1 MKTTFDKILED
12 YAVYLQSVIDS
23 ENSCKSYL
31 SYVKSL
37 DKNNNGLTLMWLK
50 SAIQSEDPILCLSK
64 CFDEYFIANIDVQPN
79 NQWKTGLLRLGE
91 FVCGYVK
98 AKANMDSIKMF
109 DSIACQLVAQSAI
122 FCSVEVFRKVKEGE
136 LGSKENRENRG
147 NEYGAWF
154 HYTVRRAK
162 HDEKRREKV
171 NGVLLDDNTY
181 ANTAIKSAVL
191 ESLEKYDHIYGHS
204 KQIFKDFEVCHIWPN
219 TTYDERYHTSVANM
233 VLLPR
238 AIASLTDHCEEVQN
252 MLKYESWKRF
262 GFKPAEF
269 DPPQRPK
276 YYHKEDWK
284 YTIRENHNKKSN
296 DSSR

>member
-171 NGVLLDDNTY
+171 NGILLDDNTY

-219 TTYDERYHTSVANM
+219 TT
-233 VLLPR
+233 
-238 AIASLTDHCEEVQN
+238 
-252 MLKYESWKRF
+252 
-262 GFKPAEF
+262 
-269 DPPQRPK
+269 
-276 YYHKEDWK
+276 
-284 YTIRENHNKKSN
+284 
-296 DSSR
+296 